1 MATTRIGLC
10 EDDSDLRSVLLRA
23 LRAEG
28 YDVRATLTGHE
39 AVEAFSTTPPDLL
52 VLDVGLPDADGR
64 DVCQALRGHG
74 VTAPVIFL
82 TARDALPD
90 RLAGFRA
97 GGDDYLTK
105 PFALAELIVRVQA
118 LLRRGGAAT
127 GGAGAS
133 GAGSSPGGAGAT
145 GRAGGAG
152 ASGAA
157 GAAERADGSAAEESR
172 AANAVWLDPA
182 AHAAR
187 VGARTAQLT
196 PTEFRLLA
204 ALVARQGE
212 VLRRR
217 ELVAAAWPDGAIV
230 HENTLDAY
238 AGRLRR
244 KLGAIEAPQRIDTVR
259 GVGYVLR

>member
-1 MATTRIGLC
+1 MRVRVGLC
-10 EDDSDLRSVLLRA
+10 EDDADLCSVLVRA

-28 YDVRATLTGHE
+28 FEVRATLTGHE
-39 AVEAFSTTPPDLL
+39 AVEAFSAAPPHVL
-52 VLDVGLPDADGR
+52 VLDIGLPDADGR
-64 DVCQALRGHG
+64 DVCQALRVHG
-74 VTAPVIFL
+74 VRAPVIFL

-90 RLAGFRA
+90 RLSGFHA

-105 PFALAELIVRVQA
+105 PFALAELIVRMRA
-118 LLRRGGAAT
+118 LLRRGAPESDEPLPDAD
-127 GGAGAS
+127 
-133 GAGSSPGGAGAT
+133 
-145 GRAGGAG
+145 
-152 ASGAA
+152 
-157 GAAERADGSAAEESR
+157 AETPPPLR
-172 AANAVWLDPA
+172 LDPT

-187 VGARTAQLT
+187 VAERVERLT

-204 ALVARQGE
+204 ALLARPRE

-230 HENTLDAY
+230 HENTLDTY

-244 KLGAIEAPQRIDTVR
+244 KLIALDSPQKIETVR

>member
-1 MATTRIGLC
+1 MSGVRIGLC
-10 EDDSDLRSVLLRA
+10 EDDADLRSVLERA

-28 YDVRATLTGHE
+28 FDVRVTMTGHE
-39 AVEAFSTTPPDLL
+39 AVQAFTATPPDLL

-74 VTAPVIFL
+74 VAAPVIFL
-82 TARDALPD
+82 TARDALTD
-90 RLAGFRA
+90 RLAGFHA

-105 PFALAELIVRVQA
+105 PFALAELIVRVRA
-118 LLRRGGAAT
+118 LLRRT
-127 GGAGAS
+127 GGEVAG
-133 GAGSSPGGAGAT
+133 
-145 GRAGGAG
+145 GRAGGG
-152 ASGAA
+152 PGAA
-157 GAAERADGSAAEESR
+157 GLR
-172 AANAVWLDPA
+172 LDPA

-187 VGARTAQLT
+187 VGERTAQLT

-204 ALVARQGE
+204 ALVARSGD

-217 ELVAAAWPDGAIV
+217 ELVSAAWPDGAIV
-230 HENTLDAY
+230 HDNTLDAY

-244 KLGAIEAPQRIDTVR
+244 KLTALDAPQRIETVR